1 MGDRQ
6 RSIPRWPGRED
17 LLWAGFLLLMS
28 VVFGLF
34 YHWPLVKIAW
44 QGELYTHMDKL
55 RAERRAQEFKG
66 IKTMSLEE
74 THRLWK
80 EGQTLFVDARPAE
93 EYAELHIKGAMNVPW
108 ENLERLKDTG
118 ILGIP
123 RDRRILVYCSDT
135 RCDLALKLARHLQSL
150 GFTQVVAFLG
160 GFSAWDEA
168 GYEVDTSR

>member
-1 MGDRQ
+1 MGDRE
-6 RSIPRWPGRED
+6 RAMTWRPGRDD
-17 LLWAGFLLLMS
+17 LLGAGFLLLLA
-28 VVFGLF
+28 VVCGLM

-44 QGELYTHMDKL
+44 RGELPAHLDQV

-66 IKTMSLEE
+66 IKTVTLEE
-74 THRLWK
+74 AHRLWQ

-93 EYAELHIKGAMNVPW
+93 EYAELHIKGAMSVPL

-135 RCDLALKLARHLQSL
+135 RCDLALKMARHLRSL
-150 GFTQVVAFLG
+150 GFTQVMAFLG